1 MRFRAVLM
9 TALSFVIGVLP
20 LLYASG
26 AGAGARVAV
35 GTVTFWGMLV
45 ATVVGMLLVPPLYV
59 CFQRVGEFFIG
70 APRSRGLEYGEVEA

>member
-1 MRFRAVLM
+1 M

-20 LLYASG
+20 LLFASG

-59 CFQRVGEFFIG
+59 CFQRVGEFFMG
-70 APRSRGLEYGEVEA
+70 PLKRNGPENDM